1 MKKGLL
7 MIVMVAA
14 IGATGFSQNFYIS
27 PEIGYS
33 FGTARQNVDNYF
45 FDGFSESGDQLVY
58 SLGQGFNFGGGIGYM
73 FNSNIGIE
81 LGVNYLIGSIASTR
95 TFGTQARSSLA
106 FFSCGER
113 MPIHLETV

>member
-45 FDGFSESGDQLVY
+45 FDGFSESVDQLVY

-81 LGVNYLIGSIASTR
+81 LGVNYLIGSMYIR
-95 TFGTQARSSLA
+95 
-106 FFSCGER
+106 FS
-113 MPIHLETV
+113 VVDS